1 MDFKK
6 ELGKRLQTANAAI
19 EKWLPAQEYL
29 PKELSKAMSYSVL
42 AGGKRIRPIM
52 MSECYALFGG
62 DGDFVQP
69 FQAAIEFIHTSSL
82 VHDDLPAL
90 DNDLLRRGKETT
102 HARFGEAQGILAGD
116 ALLNYAYETLLA
128 GITLAPEK
136 EKAVRAASIIAVKSG
151 YRGMLG
157 GQFADVDSDKKGIQG
172 DVLETLSFIYEQKTG
187 ELFEA
192 SMMAGAALAGA
203 EDEQLKKLEE
213 AGRLIGLAFQIQDD
227 ILDVSSSTE
236 ILGKPVYS
244 DIKNKKETYVSV
256 FGLEKASEMVESY
269 TEEALEIVDTMPGD
283 PEFLKRLLEYMAKRE
298 R

>member
-6 ELGKRLQTANAAI
+6 ELENRVEKANAAI
-19 EKWLPAQEYL
+19 EKWLPAQEMF
-29 PKELSKAMSYSVL
+29 PKELTEAMRYAVL
-42 AGGKRIRPIM
+42 AGGKRIRPVM
-52 MSECYALFGG
+52 MAECFGMFGG
-62 DGDFVQP
+62 EGDHIEP

-90 DNDLLRRGKETT
+90 DNDELRRGKATT

-116 ALLNYAYETLLA
+116 ALINYAYETVMEGIMRSPDIEYAVKA
-128 GITLAPEK
+128 GRIL
-136 EKAVRAASIIAVKSG
+136 SIKSG

-172 DVLETLSFIYEQKTG
+172 DVLQTLGFIYEQKTG

-203 EDEQLKKLEE
+203 GEEDLKKLEE
-213 AGRLIGLAFQIQDD
+213 AGRLIGLAFQIKDD

-236 ILGKPVYS
+236 KLGKPVYS
-244 DIKNKKETYVSV
+244 DIKNEKETYVSL
-256 FGLEKASEMVESY
+256 FGVERAAETVKRY
-269 TEEALEIVDTMPGD
+269 TDEALGIIKALSGD
-283 PEFLKRLLEYMAKRE
+283 SEFLRGLFEYMAKRE
-298 R
+298 K